1 MFKKKTHK
9 DFVEELLI
17 KNPNIKVLGEYI
29 NARTKIKV
37 QCLIDDHIWYATP
50 DNLLR
55 GYGCTKCAGN
65 AVKTQNEFKNELSI
79 THPEITL
86 LSQYVKSNEKVHVLC
101 NDCGNDF

>member
-55 GYGCTKCAGN
+55 GYGCPKCAGN
-65 AVKTQNEFKNELSI
+65 AVKTQNEFKNELAI